1 MIEFAEFYDAVKN
14 LDADE
19 RAILAT
25 IAEEE
30 SALKSARAAYRDAML
45 AGNKKAMSDLEK
57 QVATVN
63 TRLSLLKESNQDR
76 IKDLNAHALA
86 IITKD
91 PDSDLSRLADEAQE
105 KGLACLDS
113 HRQDING
120 IMDEI
125 EQAKQAYM
133 GILGRLGDALRAAA
147 GDTSEVLKAQKYIP
161 KDRRERVPMLQNP
174 DWGLLDM
181 DIDTTA
187 KAMGRLPM
195 WSLMK

>member
-19 RAILAT
+19 RAIAT
-25 IAEEE
+25 RITEEE
-30 SALKSARAAYRDAML
+30 KALRTARSAYRDAML
-45 AGNKKAMSDLEK
+45 AGNKKQMADLEK

-86 IITKD
+86 VITKD
-91 PDSDLSRLADEAQE
+91 PDSDLSRLAEEAQD
-105 KGLACLDS
+105 KGLACIES
-113 HRQDING
+113 HRRDING
-120 IMDEI
+120 IMAEI

-147 GDTSEVLKAQKYIP
+147 GDTIEALKVQKFLP
-161 KDRRERVPMLQNP
+161 KDRQERVPMLRNP